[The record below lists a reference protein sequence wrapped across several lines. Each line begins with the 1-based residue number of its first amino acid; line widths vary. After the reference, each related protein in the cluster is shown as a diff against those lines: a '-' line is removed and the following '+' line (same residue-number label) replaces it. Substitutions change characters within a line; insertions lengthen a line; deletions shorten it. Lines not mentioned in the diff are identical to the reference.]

1 MAHVSG
7 VTSSMGG
14 MTQDA
19 VTRDSLCRDF
29 VHMGHGCKHMLVTL
43 YMNIYEFVYANI

>member
-1 MAHVSG
+1 MARVSG

-19 VTRDSLCRDF
+19 VTHDSLCRDF
-29 VHMGHGCKHMLVTL
+29 VHMGHVCKHMLVTL
-43 YMNIYEFVYANI
+43 YMNMYEFVYVNI